1 MEAMGIAILL
11 LIALVILDGAA
22 AGLAVGD
29 DWISFMDQMLMLV
42 PPVFTAFLTTE
53 DLSFGSILRKK
64 NSALF
69 ASFPL
74 LGFLSRKPC
83 LSAYVLNGRLCQTQL
98 AGDVVV
104 AFVCF
109 SHFND
114 GFLVFLADYVVLLIF
129 AIEGSSVPFG
139 IEYQTVSPRR

>member
-11 LIALVILDGAA
+11 LIALVILDGIATSF
-22 AGLAVGD
+22 AVGD

-64 NSALF
+64 SSALF

-83 LSAYVLNGRLCQTQL
+83 LSAYVLDSRLCQTKL

-114 GFLVFLADYVVLLIF
+114 GFLVFLADHVVLLIF

-139 IEYQTVSPRR
+139 IEHQTVCP

>member
-1 MEAMGIAILL
+1 MEAMRIAILL
-11 LIALVILDGAA
+11 LIALVILDRAA
-22 AGLAVGD
+22 AGLAISDNRV
-29 DWISFMDQMLMLV
+29 SFMDEMLVLV
-42 PPVFTAFLTTE
+42 PPVFPTFLATE
-53 DLSFGSILRKK
+53 DLSFRSILRKK
-64 NSALF
+64 SSALF

-114 GFLVFLADYVVLLIF
+114 GFLVFLADHVVLLIF
-129 AIEGSSVPFG
+129 AIEGGSVPVCV
-139 IEYQTVSPRR
+139 EHQTVCP